1 MSDKGIHR
9 YRFTIEYAST
19 LTAAEGVDRNRHLG
33 STSLALATRVVN
45 TVKNH
50 LVRPKSGPDRRL
62 VHPKVFE
69 EGDKQYSQI
78 PKLICS
84 VPCEQTALPDLSVQG
99 IDSKIVCG
107 QSKRPNP
114 RTFAVAC
121 STAAW
126 NALHTEADYYDET
139 RGGFLSGPTLI
150 SWADVAEQIGSLP
163 VLTEVPPQTAS
174 EYMAELCSTSN
185 AIFNLITGGTIP
197 AISCEKIFENT
208 GNFNIPTRL

>member
-1 MSDKGIHR
+1 MSNRGIHR

-19 LTAAEGVDRNRHLG
+19 LTGVEGADFNRHLG
-33 STSLALATRVVN
+33 STSLALATRMVN

-50 LVRPKSGPDRRL
+50 LVRPKSGPDKRL

-69 EGDKQYSQI
+69 EVDKQYSQI

-84 VPCEQTALPDLSVQG
+84 IPCEQTVLPDLSVQG
-99 IDSKIVCG
+99 IDSKIVYG
-107 QSKRPNP
+107 KSKRPDP

-126 NALHTEADYYDET
+126 NVLHTETDYYDET
-139 RGGFLSGPTLI
+139 RGRFLSGPAPI

-174 EYMAELCSTSN
+174 DYTAELCSTSN

-197 AISCEKIFENT
+197 AISCERIFENT
-208 GNFNIPTRL
+208 DKFEYPTGP